1 MSTITATDF
10 IESIET
16 QFADLGMTLEKVDN
30 DLTWHYLY
38 NNKHRASL
46 SITFYVA
53 ANFISVKFR
62 VETFSAELNENGL
75 FDGTIWSG
83 FDSVEQA
90 IIQLLKAISEIKRE
104 SLTA

>member
-1 MSTITATDF
+1 MSTITLGEFTEK
-10 IESIET
+10 IGT
-16 QFADLGMTLEKVDN
+16 QFEDLGMTLEKVED
-30 DLTWHYLY
+30 DLAWLY
-38 NNKHRASL
+38 YYQGTHRATIKAVIYPATSYAY
-46 SITFYVA
+46 I
-53 ANFISVKFR
+53 KFV

-104 SLTA
+104 LA